1 MTVSRG
7 TPGIVGSDAMLVP
20 DRSPPCLLPAA
31 GLPLTA
37 FEEFM
42 FRDDRPSHPMA
53 IVARFDFAGG
63 PPPRALAT
71 TFTAALRH
79 EPLLTARIVA
89 PRGGRPRWLSGPCPT
104 LDVAAAENAPVGQ
117 AAMVPAMPRL
127 DPLTGPVL
135 QARVIPGDDAWSLVV
150 AVHHAACDGLGLIGF
165 VERWLRLATDG
176 VNDQGPDTADR
187 REALDGRGRV
197 AGSWREFFRLLPKL
211 STGLA
216 GVRQF
221 IGREVA
227 ALGEGVPDGG
237 RPHRDATSP
246 PPWRPAVV
254 TTALDAGLVGR
265 LDDRARRQGVTVND
279 LLMAALM
286 TTLGDHGAL
295 AARPAGGERW
305 IRLATPMSLR
315 TAADDHLP
323 AVNRVSMV
331 FLDRRPS
338 DLRDEARLLA
348 GLREEMDLIRSH
360 HLGHILP
367 LSLEAGRWCPGGLA
381 RTARRPQ
388 PQSTAVLSNL
398 KRCFQD
404 SPLADADGAVRV
416 GSSRLTGW
424 WFVPPVRP
432 GTALAAGT
440 HETCGRR
447 TIAFHVDESRVRLEV
462 ARGWLNR
469 MEETLRALADT
480 APGRPT
486 LLAAAVP

>member
-1 MTVSRG
+1 M
-7 TPGIVGSDAMLVP
+7 GSDAMLVP
-20 DRSPPCLLPAA
+20 DRSPPSLLPAA

-53 IVARFDFAGG
+53 IVARFDFIGG
-63 PPPRALAT
+63 PPPRSLAT
-71 TFTAALRH
+71 AFTAALRH
-79 EPLLTARIVA
+79 EPLLAARITF
-89 PRGGRPRWLSGPCPT
+89 PCGGRPRWLPGPRPA
-104 LDVAAAENAPVGQ
+104 LDVATAENALVGR
-117 AAMVPAMPRL
+117 AATVPAMPRL
-127 DPLTGPVL
+127 DPRTGPVL
-135 QARVIPGDDAWSLVV
+135 QATVIPGGDAWSLVV
-150 AVHHAACDGLGLIGF
+150 TVHHAACDGLGLLGF
-165 VERWLRLATDG
+165 VERWLRLVTDDADDDG
-176 VNDQGPDTADR
+176 RDSADR
-187 REALDGRGRV
+187 LAALRGRGRV
-197 AGSWREFFRLLPKL
+197 AGSWREFLRLLPKL
-211 STGLA
+211 ATGFA

-237 RPHRDATSP
+237 RHHRDASSV

-254 TTALDAGLVGR
+254 TTTLDAGLVGR
-265 LDDRARRQGVTVND
+265 LDGRARRQGVTVND

-286 TTLGDHGAL
+286 TTLGDHGAGE
-295 AARPAGGERW
+295 AGPMGGERW

-315 TAADDHLP
+315 TAADEHLP

-338 DLRDEARLLA
+338 DLRDEARLFA

-381 RTARRPQ
+381 RTTRRPQ

-404 SPLADADGAVRV
+404 SPLADVDGTVRV

-447 TIAFHVDESRVRLEV
+447 TIAFHVDDSRVRLDV
-462 ARGWLNR
+462 ASRWLAG
-469 MEETLRALADT
+469 MEATLLALADG
-480 APGRPT
+480 APDRPT
-486 LLAAAVP
+486 PLAAAVP